1 MIRRP
6 PGSTRTDTLFPYTTL
21 FRSRPV
27 AAQANADRLAGFR
40 VGAQFARAGGLAAF
54 DAFGLLVAQLLERA
68 PELLHQR
75 HPLLLAARHRV
86 ELVLELRGEVVVDV
100 AGEVPAEEVG
110 HRAADVAGAEGAAF
124 HFRVLAEQ
132 QGLDDRSVGGRAAD
146 AVF

>member
-40 VGAQFARAGGLAAF
+40 VGAQFARAGGLAAV
-54 DAFGLLVAQLLERA
+54 DAFGLLVDQLLERA
-68 PELLHQR
+68 PALLHQR
-75 HPLLLAARHRV
+75 HPLLLSARHRV

-100 AGEVPAEEVG
+100 AGEVPAEAVG
-110 HRAADVAGAEGAAF
+110 HPAADVAGAGGPALPFSVIVE
-124 HFRVLAEQ
+124 
-132 QGLDDRSVGGRAAD
+132 LDRKGQVESK
-146 AVF
+146 